1 MALRWRHSEALS
13 FLGGRRHAGH
23 PRRRPGLP
31 ILSTGLPHDATLAT
45 ARTTRTSPAWLRH
58 LGSQNFQC
66 YGTVTVVSW
75 GTCPGLEPTGP
86 RLQRPTPN
94 ESYAVRNDWL
104 PARCKGQR
112 VLPEHHGVSSPRT
125 GIWRRPLGLRL
136 SALAMWGGSGDG
148 ERAASSQNQTSGN
161 PPSPDAQGKR
171 KGTFFCNRQVPRP
184 RSPSSTLRQSSGP
197 SARLNSS
204 RHRTQTATAP
214 REPVPSG
221 GQFGLWKAGGR
232 GGGSVPLPPPLR
244 WSGPTRN
251 MLILKQSAFGSS
263 HEKLNV
269 GVVS

>member
-1 MALRWRHSEALS
+1 MHAGAQVSRFLARGSLTMLRWPQPARPAHLRRGLDVWGHRISNAMALSPLS
-13 FLGGRRHAGH
+13 AGGPAPDWSPQAPGCRG
-23 PRRRPGLP
+23 RPQ
-31 ILSTGLPHDATLAT
+31 
-45 ARTTRTSPAWLRH
+45 TR
-58 LGSQNFQC
+58 
-66 YGTVTVVSW
+66 VTPYV
-75 GTCPGLEPTGP
+75 
-86 RLQRPTPN
+86 
-94 ESYAVRNDWL
+94 NDWP

-125 GIWRRPLGLRL
+125 GIWRCPLGLRL

-148 ERAASSQNQTSGN
+148 ERAASSQSQTSGN

-221 GQFGLWKAGGR
+221 GQFRLWKAGGR